1 MAKVLVAKVGLDGHD
16 RGALLVARALRDAGH
31 EAVYTGLHRTPDEVA
46 RMAAEEHADV
56 VAVGI
61 LSGAHMVLMPAL
73 LAALEEHGH
82 RPPVVFG
89 GIVSEE
95 ETALLLEMGVAAV
108 FPPDRP
114 ISEVVATIA
123 GLAA

>member
-1 MAKVLVAKVGLDGHD
+1 MAKILVAKVGLDGHD
-16 RGALLVARALRDAGH
+16 RGALLIARALRDAGH
-31 EAVYTGLHRTPDEVA
+31 EAVYTGLHRTPGEVA
-46 RMAAEEHADV
+46 RIAAEEHADV

-61 LSGAHMVLMPAL
+61 LSGAHMTLVPAL
-73 LAALEEHGH
+73 LEALDEAGH

-95 ETALLLEMGVAAV
+95 EAARLLEMGVAAV

-114 ISEVVATIA
+114 ISEVVAAIGRLA
-123 GLAA
+123 G

>member
-31 EAVYTGLHRTPDEVA
+31 EAIYTGLHRTPAQVA
-46 RMAAEEHADV
+46 RMAAEEAVDV

-61 LSGAHMVLMPAL
+61 LSGAHMTLVPAL
-73 LAALEEHGH
+73 LEALEETGH
-82 RPPVVFG
+82 RPPVIFG
-89 GIVSEE
+89 GIVSDDEAAGLVE
-95 ETALLLEMGVAAV
+95 RGVAEV

-114 ISEVVATIA
+114 ISEVVAA
-123 GLAA
+123 VERLA